1 MKKYKIIAFDL
12 DETIGHFE
20 QVSIFLNGM
29 QNIIKTEIGDK
40 YLLKLL
46 DIWPNIFR
54 YKIFKVFE
62 LIKTAKIKNNNI
74 KVVIYTNNMGPRSW
88 TLLIKEY
95 IEQKINYRLFDTVIS
110 AYRPHEK
117 TNFRTGHE
125 KTFKDLIR
133 SVKCSEES
141 EILFFDD
148 VYHKYMKNNKLK
160 YIKLIPYRYAVKSKK
175 MIDDYVNSKE
185 NKLIYGLDIIPFKKI
200 MLKFLNS
207 GPDKYRIFSTPKR
220 INKKQH
226 KIIIKTLYEFLDI
239 NQKGGNRYT
248 RKNKINM
255 KKKTIKKR

>member
-29 QNIIKTEIGDK
+29 QNIIKTEITDK

-54 YKIFKVFE
+54 YKIFEVFK
-62 LIKTAKIKNNNI
+62 LIKAAKIKNHNI

-88 TLLIKEY
+88 TLLIKKY
-95 IEQKINYRLFDTVIS
+95 IEKKINFKLFDSVIS

-117 TNFRTGHE
+117 TNFRTTHE

-133 SVKCSEES
+133 SINCSEES

-148 VYHKYMKNNKLK
+148 VYHENMKHDKLT
-160 YIKLIPYRYAVKSKK
+160 YTKLIPYRYAVEHKK
-175 MIDDYVNSKE
+175 MIYDYIISKK
-185 NKLIYGLDIIPFKKI
+185 NKIIYDSDIIPFKKI

-207 GPDKYRIFSTPKR
+207 GPDKYRIYNTPR
-220 INKKQH
+220 YINKEQH
-226 KIIIKTLYEFLDI
+226 KLIIKKVKQFLNIKD
-239 NQKGGNRYT
+239 GGNKYT
-248 RKNKINM
+248 RKKNRY
-255 KKKTIKKR
+255 TIKKRKKN